1 MPADLD
7 NQSPEMDQEMGADAP
22 ADMGADPGAEG
33 HGDQEGAMAKQEL
46 IKLANYA
53 TNLQEH
59 IEDGEE
65 LEAWVQSK
73 ITIAATNIASVY
85 HYLAYEKKIGEYGD
99 KLDSVPMSESKK
111 LAIKNWL
118 MEAKAKVKELK
129 KAQVEKVKEGQSDLK
144 KSGDSF
150 KTRTGVATK
159 TSTGI
164 KHTNTSHSD
173 EEHGEPASNVK
184 ARSAADKAG
193 EKAADKA
200 SEKESKAWGKANPG
214 KQHIY
219 KDGKK
224 VNEAKGKKPEW
235 LEKAEVEAELKSGA
249 KVSPAEKKK
258 VGVKEGAMS
267 AGEKAHHHAMEY
279 AKHHKSGNLELA
291 MHHREACEECGG
303 SIKHGAMGE
312 CFHSHPHLNH
322 GQMYECNTTPGAV
335 MAPVAEGKSK
345 CTCESTGKSKCS
357 VHGKM
362 DEGKKAKPDFLDMDG
377 DGNKKEP
384 MKKAIKDKAMKEA
397 APRGQRSQDSAIK
410 VAQIGKSKSPGAN
423 LKQGAEDALEKG
435 NHKKIDQIH
444 QYATTTT
451 PTGRAKKV
459 SEAKPSAGLSAAKK
473 SAVVKAAKKG
483 EDIGKPGKGF
493 KALAK
498 KAGGGEKGE
507 KIAAAAMWKNIK
519 ETTAY
524 LAEKKKKEKMTDE
537 NLTVVPNPSGA
548 KDAEEAK
555 KLGAAM
561 PAPAGKKDPISES
574 VDRMRELTSRLNRAE
589 KPMVAESREVDQ
601 IRALTKRLLG

>member
-22 ADMGADPGAEG
+22 ADMGADPGAED

-322 GQMYECNTTPGAV
+322 GQMYECDTTPGAV

-345 CTCESTGKSKCS
+345 CTCESTGKSKCL
-357 VHGKM
+357 VNGKM

-397 APRGQRSQDSAIK
+397 AP
-410 VAQIGKSKSPGAN
+410 
-423 LKQGAEDALEKG
+423 
-435 NHKKIDQIH
+435 
-444 QYATTTT
+444 
-451 PTGRAKKV
+451 
-459 SEAKPSAGLSAAKK
+459 SAGLSKAKK
-473 SAVVKAAKKG
+473 SAVVKKAKAG
-483 EDIGKPGKGF
+483 GDIGKPGKGF
-493 KALAK
+493 DKLAK